1 MVTLDDTTYLVAMAH
16 LREAPVL
23 AGNALVFGFDGQL
36 VLGSGVV

>member
-1 MVTLDDTTYLVAMAH
+1 MALDNSTYLVAMAH

-23 AGNALVFGFDGQL
+23 AGNPLIFGLDGEL

>member
-1 MVTLDDTTYLVAMAH
+1 MMALDATYLVAMAH

-23 AGNALVFGFDGQL
+23 AGNPLVFGLDGEL

>member
-1 MVTLDDTTYLVAMAH
+1 MAIDNSTNLVAMAH

-23 AGNALVFGFDGQL
+23 AGDPLVFGLDGEF